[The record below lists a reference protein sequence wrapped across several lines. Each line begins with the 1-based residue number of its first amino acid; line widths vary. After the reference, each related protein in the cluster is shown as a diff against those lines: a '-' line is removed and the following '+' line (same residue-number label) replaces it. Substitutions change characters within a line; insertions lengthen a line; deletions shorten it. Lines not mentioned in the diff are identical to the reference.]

1 MVRRK
6 FSNNQVDLSE
16 QYFLECDKS
25 SSRCNGGYLSTAMDL
40 VLKGGIPYENQF
52 PINPY
57 GTYKGICESTIRAYT
72 INSARVT
79 KLTGLSND

>member
-1 MVRRK
+1 
-6 FSNNQVDLSE
+6 
-16 QYFLECDKS
+16 
-25 SSRCNGGYLSTAMDL
+25 MDL